1 MSDAPT
7 ETETRCGFI
16 ALIGA
21 PNAGKSTLLNALVR
35 AKVAIVSPKPQTTR
49 MRVLGLAIEGASQL
63 IYVDTPGIFAPRRR
77 LDRAMVSAAWSGAGD
92 ADIVALL
99 VDASAERVSSDTS
112 AIIARLADTKRAAML
127 ILNKIDETDCPG
139 LLTLAATL
147 NAGFAFTDTFMIS
160 AKTGDGLDD
169 LRMAFASRVRAG
181 PWLYPE
187 DQLSDLPTRLL
198 AAEITREQLYL
209 QLGQELPYSSTVEHE
224 KWEERE
230 DGSALIHQV
239 ILVERPGQKAIVIGK
254 NGAKIKSIGEAARK
268 ELTQALDRQVH
279 LKLHVKV
286 REEWSEDSA
295 HYREIGLDWRV

>member
-1 MSDAPT
+1 
-7 ETETRCGFI
+7 
-16 ALIGA
+16 
-21 PNAGKSTLLNALVR
+21 
-35 AKVAIVSPKPQTTR
+35 
-49 MRVLGLAIEGASQL
+49 
-63 IYVDTPGIFAPRRR
+63 
-77 LDRAMVSAAWSGAGD
+77 
-92 ADIVALL
+92 
-99 VDASAERVSSDTS
+99 
-112 AIIARLADTKRAAML
+112 ML
-127 ILNKIDETDCPG
+127 ILNKIDETDRPR
-139 LLTLAATL
+139 LLTLATTL
-147 NAGFAFTDTFMIS
+147 NAGFAFSDTFMIS
-160 AKTGDGLDD
+160 AKTGDGLED